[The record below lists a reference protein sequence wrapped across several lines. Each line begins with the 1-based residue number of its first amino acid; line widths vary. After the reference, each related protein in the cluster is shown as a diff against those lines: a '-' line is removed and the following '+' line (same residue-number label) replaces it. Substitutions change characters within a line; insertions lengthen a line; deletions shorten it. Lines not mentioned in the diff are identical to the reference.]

1 MALMSH
7 SKHRLLGLLAAAS
20 ALPLVGVAH
29 AQEAKDQATVGEV
42 IVVTAQKRAQPL
54 QDAPLAV
61 TALTERALDQMG
73 GSELSD
79 FAAAVPGLELQSNRA
94 GETRTS
100 IRGISEIG
108 GGAPSVGV
116 YVDEIPLSTFTA
128 EGVNLKT
135 FDVER
140 LEILRGPQGTL
151 YGEGS
156 LGGTIRIITNKP
168 NSLDFSARADLTG
181 SQTERG
187 GFNSE
192 ANLMVN
198 APLVDGKAAVR
209 ATIMWRDT
217 PGWINNPT
225 LGLYE
230 INDERSFTGRL
241 AARITPTDRFTV
253 DGVYIRQEVESGG
266 PSSGDS
272 QYRHSA
278 GTVESRDDNFDLWNL
293 TGTYRFDFGTL
304 TSATGYFKRDSFSS
318 NDFTPIAPLLSFL
331 FATPISTARI
341 TRPND
346 QEVFTQ
352 EVRLVSDGDGP
363 LAWTVGVFY
372 KRDQLVIANSAVTSP
387 VLPVSV
393 YELNVDETV
402 RQGAVFGE
410 LDYRF
415 TPKLH
420 GVLGLR
426 YFSEDRD
433 IKSTIGGLLPLVL
446 SGASAN
452 NLPVSSS
459 VNKTTAKLS
468 IYYQANDRILFYG
481 TASSGFR
488 AGGINPNAFLFAGA
502 PTSFGPETLWNYEL
516 GAKTSWYDNR
526 LVLNVAVYDIQW
538 DDVIVN
544 ANSGDP
550 LFSYS
555 VNAGAAHSRGV
566 ELEVVATPVR
576 GLELSFAGNYT
587 DAEIDSVSP
596 IGATSP
602 AANPGAKLPFVP
614 AYKVHGGV
622 QYSFPVMG
630 SLTGRL
636 RADMSHTAKTYSA
649 IDNGAAGVNDDYTKV
664 DLRASLMG
672 DRWELTAFVVNV
684 GNVRGELAATG
695 PGESLLIEPRTM
707 GLTLKTRW

>member
-20 ALPLVGVAH
+20 ALPLAGVAH
-29 AQEAKDQATVGEV
+29 AQQDPDRATVEV
-42 IVVTAQKRAQPL
+42 VTVTAQKRAQPL

-61 TALTERALDQMG
+61 TAITERTLDEMG
-73 GSELSD
+73 GSELKD

-100 IRGISEIG
+100 IRGISEIA

-168 NSLDFSARADLTG
+168 NSHDFAARADLTG
-181 SQTERG
+181 SQTEGG

-192 ANLMVN
+192 VNLMLN
-198 APLVDGKAAVR
+198 APLVDGKVGVR
-209 ATIMWRDT
+209 ATIMRRDSA
-217 PGWINNPT
+217 GWIDNPT
-225 LGLYE
+225 LGLKG
-230 INDERSFTGRL
+230 INDEQSFTGRL
-241 AARITPTDRFTV
+241 SARITPTDRLTV
-253 DGVYIRQEVESGG
+253 DATYIRQEVKSGG

-272 QYRHSA
+272 QYRHAA
-278 GTVESRDDNFDLWNL
+278 GTVESRDDNFDLGNL
-293 TGTYRFDFGTL
+293 TANYRFDFATL
-304 TSATGYFKRDSFSS
+304 TSATGYFKRDSFAN

-331 FATPISTARI
+331 FDTPINSAKI
-341 TRPND
+341 TRPNN
-346 QEVFTQ
+346 QEIFTQ
-352 EVRLVSDGDGP
+352 ELRLVSNGEGP
-363 LAWTVGVFY
+363 LAWTVGAFY
-372 KRDQLVIANSAVTSP
+372 KHDNLVIANSAVTNP
-387 VLPVSV
+387 VVPVSV
-393 YELNVDETV
+393 FELNVDETAK
-402 RQGAVFGE
+402 QGAVFGE

-420 GVLGLR
+420 GVVGLR

-433 IKSTIGGLLPLVL
+433 TRSSISGLLPLVL
-446 SGASAN
+446 SGAAAN

-468 IYYQANDRILFYG
+468 VYYQATDQALFYA

-516 GAKTSWYDNR
+516 GAKTTWYDNR
-526 LVLNVAVYDIQW
+526 LVLNVAAYDIQW

-544 ANSGDP
+544 AVTANP
-550 LFSYS
+550 LFGYS

-576 GLELSFAGNYT
+576 GLELNFAGNYT
-587 DAEIDSVSP
+587 EAEIDSVRA
-596 IGATSP
+596 IGATPP
-602 AANPGAKLPFVP
+602 AAAPGAKLPFVP

-622 QYSFPVMG
+622 QYTFPVSG
-630 SLTGRL
+630 SISGRVRL
-636 RADMSHTAKTYSA
+636 DASHTAKTYSA
-649 IDNGAAGVNDDYTKV
+649 IDNSAAGINAAYSKV
-664 DLRASLMG
+664 DLRASLLS
-672 DRWELTAFVVNV
+672 DRWELAAFVFNL
-684 GNVRGELAATG
+684 GDVRGELAATS
-695 PGESLLIEPRTM
+695 PTESLLIEPRTV
-707 GLTLKTRW
+707 GLALRTRW